1 MLDEEI
7 RRPSKDNTN
16 QNRRCDNYVYYY
28 KKEQGCLLIKL
39 KIKTVHLNGLRTLF

>member
-28 KKEQGCLLIKL
+28 KKEQGCLIKL
-39 KIKTVHLNGLRTLF
+39 KIKTVHLNGFRTLF